1 MWGVILC
8 YMEKMRITIIMQ
20 QFWIKGEIMNF
31 IRLKTM
37 TLGNI
42 EEYVV
47 VNMNKVEKIREKNGN
62 LRICF
67 NDKENNITIE
77 DCEENRTKLGLQ
89 IGNDLIGEGLCKLKN

>member
-1 MWGVILC
+1 
-8 YMEKMRITIIMQ
+8 
-20 QFWIKGEIMNF
+20 MNF

-62 LRICF
+62 LEICF
-67 NDKENNITIE
+67 NNEENNLTVE
-77 DCEENRTKLGLQ
+77 NCEENRTELGLQ